1 MLDNILNS
9 VRRGAER
16 VQRRGE
22 EVAQSARLRVE
33 IYQLSRELDNLYAR
47 LGRAYQ
53 AGNDQS
59 VLDSVSADVRQLEED
74 IAARER
80 LIAELG
86 EAENHADAV
95 QAAAARTRPEAGE
108 AQFAADVDVIP
119 VNLSTA
125 TEPNLGDLPDAG
137 RDAAHPVAVSKAPAM
152 SKAPPP
158 VVPLPSA
165 APLGKTSPSNAP
177 RFVEQSAAATVVSP
191 TSAASRIWRA
201 KEEERMSEDPSSTAP
216 VNPSG
221 PSGEAVQDDLGK
233 ELPAREDYSGV
244 GDEAERDKMRRR
256 PISLEEGE
264 RAERDPD
271 PLDK

>member
-33 IYQLSRELDNLYAR
+33 IYQLSRELDALYAR

-53 AGNDQS
+53 AGSDQS
-59 VLDSVSADVRQLEED
+59 VLNSVSADVRQLEED
-74 IAARER
+74 IAAREC

-86 EAENHADAV
+86 EAEDQADAV
-95 QAAAARTRPEAGE
+95 QAAAARTRPEAGK
-108 AQFAADVDVIP
+108 APFAADLDVTP
-119 VNLSTA
+119 VNLSKA
-125 TEPNLGDLPDAG
+125 AEPNLGDLPDAS
-137 RDAAHPVAVSKAPAM
+137 RDAAHPVAVSD
-152 SKAPPP
+152 APPAP
-158 VVPLPSA
+158 VVPPPSA

-177 RFVEQSAAATVVSP
+177 RFVEQSAGVTTVMSP

-201 KEEERMSEDPSSTAP
+201 KEEERMSEEK
-216 VNPSG
+216 VNPAG
-221 PSGEAVQDDLGK
+221 PSGENVQDDLGK

-264 RAERDPD
+264 RAERNPD

>member
-33 IYQLSRELDNLYAR
+33 IYQLSRELDALYAR

-53 AGNDQS
+53 AGSDQA

-86 EAENHADAV
+86 EAEDQADAV
-95 QAAAARTRPEAGE
+95 QAAAARTRPEGSE
-108 AQFAADVDVIP
+108 VQFVAESDVVP
-119 VNLSTA
+119 VNLSKS
-125 TEPNLGDLPDAG
+125 TELNLGDLPDAG
-137 RDAAHPVAVSKAPAM
+137 LDAAHPVAA

-158 VVPLPSA
+158 APTVAPPSA

-177 RFVEQSAAATVVSP
+177 RFVEQSAVVTVASP

-201 KEEERMSEDPSSTAP
+201 KEEERMSDDK
-216 VNPSG
+216 VNPAG
-221 PSGEAVQDDLGK
+221 PSGENVQDDLGK
-233 ELPAREDYSGV
+233 ELPARKDYSGV